1 MANGDGDDSPF
12 ENTVERDDIDERAD
26 DADVVERTEVREMP
40 EDEVNNEVDRMLQ
53 GDDPSGD
60 HSDALVNDSPTDG
73 DSTTSTSDSTQQ
85 AHVADKSDDPL
96 ADADPSNIDPADLE
110 DQEWTLGD
118 SKEDKIIEF
127 KEMKFLLSEPDDDEL
142 LDIIG
147 SQPGEEMSPS
157 DNMRELCQ
165 ATIQSPTLSDA
176 RWSDLNIAERLG
188 LMMRVSDFVGLDEF
202 MDFQDVG
209 AEAPQGM

>member
-1 MANGDGDDSPF
+1 MANGDDDSPF
-12 ENTVERDDIDERAD
+12 ENTVERDDISERPD
-26 DADVVERTEVREMP
+26 DADVVERKEVREMP
-40 EDEVNNEVDRMLQ
+40 EDEVNSEVDRMLQ
-53 GDDPSGD
+53 GEDPSGD
-60 HSDALVNDSPTDG
+60 HSDALVNDSPTNG
-73 DSTTSTSDSTQQ
+73 DSTSTSDSTQQ
-85 AHVADKSDDPL
+85 AHVTEKADDPL

-110 DQEWTLGD
+110 EQEWTLGD
-118 SKEDKIIEF
+118 SKEDEIIEF
-127 KEMKFLLSEPDDDEL
+127 KEMKFLLSEPDDDGL